1 MTLFFNIFFPF
12 LLVFFTLISIKFLI
26 QFLNKNQILDIPN
39 ERSNH
44 KSPIPKGA
52 GIIIIPLLS
61 LSIIYYS
68 HINLISKMP
77 WAFLALLMTTVC
89 LFSFYDDVKD
99 LPSRKKLF
107 FQFLFVLIGMV
118 LFNKDLSNFILKNF
132 QNENFFFDN
141 TVMKIFFFILLSIF
155 WLWVMNLFNFMDG
168 IDGITAVQVI
178 FFSIGLIVLSFYG
191 VVENQFSY
199 LGILIFSIFLGFLYW
214 NISPSKIFIGDSGS
228 IPIGFLV
235 GSIIIWCFL
244 NEKGVIP
251 ICITIFYY
259 LSDSSVTLLNRIK
272 EKRNIFIAHSEH
284 FYQKKI
290 RKGFS
295 HRFVLKY
302 VILINIMLLL
312 FSILYLKIG
321 IFAIIS
327 TLLTVVAFLFWLNKE
342 QDKNL

>member
-141 TVMKIFFFILLSIF
+141 TVMKIFFFYS
-155 WLWVMNLFNFMDG
+155 
-168 IDGITAVQVI
+168 VI
-178 FFSIGLIVLSFYG
+178 YFLALGNELI
-191 VVENQFSY
+191 
-199 LGILIFSIFLGFLYW
+199 
-214 NISPSKIFIGDSGS
+214 
-228 IPIGFLV
+228 
-235 GSIIIWCFL
+235 
-244 NEKGVIP
+244 
-251 ICITIFYY
+251 
-259 LSDSSVTLLNRIK
+259 
-272 EKRNIFIAHSEH
+272 
-284 FYQKKI
+284 
-290 RKGFS
+290 
-295 HRFVLKY
+295 
-302 VILINIMLLL
+302 
-312 FSILYLKIG
+312 
-321 IFAIIS
+321 
-327 TLLTVVAFLFWLNKE
+327 
-342 QDKNL
+342 